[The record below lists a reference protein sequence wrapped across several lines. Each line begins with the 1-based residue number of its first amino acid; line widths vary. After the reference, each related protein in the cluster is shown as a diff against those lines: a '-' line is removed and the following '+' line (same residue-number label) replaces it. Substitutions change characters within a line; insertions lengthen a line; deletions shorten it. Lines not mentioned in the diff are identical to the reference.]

1 MDLVSSPFPNYE
13 SYTQSF
19 PPWLH
24 SLVQLPEVRATM
36 HAMATEMI
44 RAGMIEEVI
53 DDTMS
58 SMEVWKRSNY
68 SNYSHDLN
76 DSKNSNYLNDLR
88 DLVVE
93 KVRDIDRD
101 TENENENENE
111 NVNVNVNKNE
121 YED

>member
-1 MDLVSSPFPNYE
+1 M
-13 SYTQSF
+13 
-19 PPWLH
+19 
-24 SLVQLPEVRATM
+24 VQLPEVRATM

-68 SNYSHDLN
+68 SNDWNYSN
-76 DSKNSNYLNDLR
+76 DSNYSNYSNDSNYLNDLR

-93 KVRDIDRD
+93 IVRDIDRD
-101 TENENENENE
+101 TENEN
-111 NVNVNVNKNE
+111 
-121 YED
+121 